1 MSALLTLKAVIVRF
15 PTSSGQFRKRDK
27 LGGFV
32 FFVVFLFFCLRGEK
46 KEILMRERLSTENR
60 TSNVLYKKYK
70 NVIRQ

>member
-32 FFVVFLFFCLRGEK
+32 FFRCFFVFLSERGK
-46 KEILMRERLSTENR
+46 KGDPHERTAVYGEQDFQR
-60 TSNVLYKKYK
+60 FV
-70 NVIRQ
+70 